1 MEFIGGF
8 NMKKATRSLLASLTL
23 SLVVGALFAQSADAW
38 LFGLWKPKK
47 SVVKP
52 PRYTLVV
59 FPFDQG
65 NTPNLPEGFGEAV
78 ASDVQTM
85 LANSDRYSPFLYRS
99 RLAPIQRAKEDNVLK
114 TSDMEPP
121 FAEDRT
127 KTLKLAQLL
136 AAEYYLVGEID
147 DYQIDRTNRVAEIT
161 LKADLYDGK
170 TGKLIKTFLVTG
182 RTPESATGDEDELR
196 DIAKGVAVTKL
207 VAEILASQ
215 PGVETKPAAGPS
227 EAPKAPVAT
236 SETPAPTESKP
247 DNTRK

>member
-1 MEFIGGF
+1 
-8 NMKKATRSLLASLTL
+8 MKKATRSLLASLTL

-47 SVVKP
+47 SVAKP
-52 PRYTLVV
+52 PEYTLVV

-78 ASDVQTM
+78 ASDVRTM
-85 LANSDRYSPFLYRS
+85 LANSDRYAAFLYRS
-99 RLAPIQRAKEDNVLK
+99 RLAPIQRAKEDNVIK

-121 FAEDRT
+121 FAEDRA
-127 KTLKLAQLL
+127 KTFKLAQLL

-147 DYQIDRTNRVAEIT
+147 DYQIDRANRVAEIT

-196 DIAKGVAVTKL
+196 DIAKGFAVTKL

-215 PGVETKPAAGPS
+215 PGSETKPAVGPS
-227 EAPKAPVAT
+227 EAPKEEPKTPVST
-236 SETPAPTESKP
+236 SETPAPTESKS
-247 DNTRK
+247 DSTRK